1 MLDSSQS
8 QGFPKKSR
16 LLNAHDYS
24 RVFDK
29 VEHRFSTKHF
39 LLLVRKNQNLG
50 CRLGVIVAKKHVKL
64 AVCRNRIK
72 RLIRE
77 SFRLSET
84 RPKDLDVIVL
94 AKVGAARHNKRET
107 RAELDKLWQKMINR
121 I

>member
-1 MLDSSQS
+1 MLDLSRS
-8 QGFPKKSR
+8 QGFPKESR
-16 LLNAHDYS
+16 LLNAYDYS

-39 LLLVRKNQNLG
+39 LLLVRENQNLG

-84 RPKDLDVIVL
+84 QPRNLDVIVL
-94 AKVGAARHNKRET
+94 AKFGAGRQNKSET

-121 I
+121 V